1 VEDTQYG
8 MRLIARRELGEGRVH
23 VRVTNQIFP
32 CAITIP
38 MSNEM
43 TITQW
48 HVPIDDRHCYWY
60 SMFTSFDKPVDKALM
75 RAQRLKEHTLP
86 DYAPIKNPTNRYGY
100 DPVEQRSSTYTG
112 MGSDINVHDQWAVES
127 MGAIADR
134 RIEHLASSDI
144 GIVRFR
150 KQLSRAIARLDSPIQ
165 DPERAPGALNG
176 DAAKGPIAVDAIA
189 QSQDWEQAWRAR
201 DTERRRTC
209 PWDATL

>member
-1 VEDTQYG
+1 
-8 MRLIARRELGEGRVH
+8 
-23 VRVTNQIFP
+23 
-32 CAITIP
+32 
-38 MSNEM
+38 
-43 TITQW
+43 
-48 HVPIDDRHCYWY
+48 
-60 SMFTSFDKPVDKALM
+60 
-75 RAQRLKEHTLP
+75 
-86 DYAPIKNPTNRYGY
+86 
-100 DPVEQRSSTYTG
+100 

-201 DTERRRTC
+201 Y
-209 PWDATL
+209 